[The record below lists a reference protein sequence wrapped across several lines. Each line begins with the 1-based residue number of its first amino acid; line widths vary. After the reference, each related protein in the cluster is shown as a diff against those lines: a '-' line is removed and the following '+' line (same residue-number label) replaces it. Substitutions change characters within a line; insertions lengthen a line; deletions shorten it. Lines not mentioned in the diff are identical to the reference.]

1 MFCDD
6 TRVMGPVD
14 REKDVEDLQE
24 DLDLIYTWQK
34 ENNMIFTSKKFEMLP
49 YGANDDLKFDTNYF
63 TPEIEDILE
72 VKSNMSV

>member
-1 MFCDD
+1 M
-6 TRVMGPVD
+6 TRRVMGPVD
-14 REKDVEDLQE
+14 TEKDLKKLQE

-34 ENNMIFTSKKFEMLP
+34 ENNMIFNGKKFEMLP

-63 TPEIEDILE
+63 TPEIDDIIE